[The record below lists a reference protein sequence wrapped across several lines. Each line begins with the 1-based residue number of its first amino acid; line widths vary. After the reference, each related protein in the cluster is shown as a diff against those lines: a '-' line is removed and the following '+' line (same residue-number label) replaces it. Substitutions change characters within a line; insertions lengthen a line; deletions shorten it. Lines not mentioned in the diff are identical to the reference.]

1 MTDDNVPMDTWQRL
15 RAARKAAKVTQQKIA
30 DACGVSREAVS
41 QWESPDP
48 AKRSQASLDRLRVY
62 ARVCGVSLESLLGV
76 NPATASQFVTLDP
89 TILTA
94 AFRFLRNVIE
104 GQGMPFEADSDPESV
119 ALAYEWFAA
128 QPDAQ
133 HPTNVIQLGRK
144 LAELKKAREVRR
156 ESGRDSETGDR
167 AK

>member
-1 MTDDNVPMDTWQRL
+1 MTTL
-15 RAARKAAKVTQQKIA
+15 AARIREARLAAGIQEPADLARRIGVRPASAYYWEDGSTKSLKGETLIA
-30 DACGVSREAVS
+30 LSSELGVSPRWLMTGKG
-41 QWESPDP
+41 QMI
-48 AKRSQASLDRLRVY
+48 
-62 ARVCGVSLESLLGV
+62 
-76 NPATASQFVTLDP
+76 PATASQFVTLDP